1 MEYVLGNHVYL
12 FNIVSVLYTRL
23 LIVEHLNFWM
33 PCIILYH
40 NICFMFMI
48 ALFVQY
54 GPWSNY
60 DSWVRS
66 KYGGVFIEK
75 TSHTSMLS
83 HKCVKKSLCHR
94 KLEHCFHYLTHIEM
108 YWCEHNIENINNNWF
123 VGKSLAECKSSLIL
137 ERQIL
142 KQHFASEKQAYC
154 WWQIY
159 CNCSHLIGNAFLN
172 CELYL
177 LGGQWLSLQT
187 KWVFFCLI

>member
-1 MEYVLGNHVYL
+1 MWQMEYVLGNHVYL

-40 NICFMFMI
+40 NICFMFII

-94 KLEHCFHYLTHIEM
+94 KLEHCFNASITLLTLKCIGV
-108 YWCEHNIENINNNWF
+108 NI
-123 VGKSLAECKSSLIL
+123 IL
-137 ERQIL
+137 RTL
-142 KQHFASEKQAYC
+142 TTTG
-154 WWQIY
+154 
-159 CNCSHLIGNAFLN
+159 L
-172 CELYL
+172 
-177 LGGQWLSLQT
+177 
-187 KWVFFCLI
+187 